1 MNRFKYVASALLAL
15 ALVSGMASAA
25 LMSDVADAGTVVK
38 NESVWPQYGADRR
51 GLYVFQYTVPA
62 AGITGAVDLVSW
74 SIPKGTVILED
85 SFIEVETALLPA
97 AGSAALAVGGVT
109 FLADGSLLEATGID
123 PATDA
128 NVPNITTAADVP
140 YITVTGT
147 DATQGVFTVYLSVI
161 GGNAR

>member
-1 MNRFKYVASALLAL
+1 MKKLVYIAMLGLMLVAQGAFAVNTMSAL
-15 ALVSGMASAA
+15 SAE
-25 LMSDVADAGTVVK
+25 GTITK
-38 NESVWPQYGADRR
+38 DEGVWPKYGTDRR
-51 GLYVFQYTVPA
+51 GIYVFQYTVPA
-62 AGITGAVDLVSW
+62 AGITGAVDLVDW
-74 SIPKGTVILED
+74 NLPKGTVICED

-109 FLADGSLLEATGID
+109 FLADGSLLESTGID

-128 NVPNITTAADVP
+128 NLPNITTAADKP

-147 DATQGVFTVYLSVI
+147 DATQGVFTVYLSVV

>member
-1 MNRFKYVASALLAL
+1 MSKYILTLLAL
-15 ALVSGMASAA
+15 LVAA
-25 LMSDVADAGTVVK
+25 APVQAELMSTVADAGTVTKDEAVYPK
-38 NESVWPQYGADRR
+38 YGTDRR

-62 AGITGAVDLVSW
+62 AGITGAVDIATM
-74 SIPKGTVILED
+74 SIPKGTVICED
-85 SFIEVETALLPA
+85 SFIEVETAVLPS

-109 FLADGSLLEATGID
+109 FLADGSILEATGVA

-128 NVPNITTAADVP
+128 NLPAITTAADYP

-147 DATQGVFTVYLSVI
+147 DATQGVFTVYLSVV